1 MIKRLALL
9 AAALGLFTVPL
20 TGMASAQPAGPG
32 ETSVAA
38 AAPVTAHPPISPAA
52 VSALKGMTPVAPA
65 DVAKLLAKTP
75 GSALAPRLRTD
86 GVYDHIT
93 NLNSGQCL
101 AVPGGSTAQGTGLI
115 QWPCGTWNDHYW
127 SVQYQFTSSGF
138 YWYHVVNLNS
148 QQCLAVP
155 GGSTTQGTQV
165 IQWPCGTWA
174 DHYWAFAT
182 DRAGVTHIAN
192 GNSGQCLAIPGGS
205 TAQGTKVIQWPCGTW
220 NDHYWY

>member
-1 MIKRLALL
+1 MFKRIALL
-9 AAALGLFTVPL
+9 AAALGLLAVPI
-20 TGMASAQPAGPG
+20 TGTASAQPASPG
-32 ETSVAA
+32 QTSVAA
-38 AAPVTAHPPISPAA
+38 AAPLKTHPPVSPAA
-52 VSALKGMTPVAPA
+52 VTALKGMTPVAPA
-65 DVAKLLAKTP
+65 DLAKLLAKAS
-75 GSALAPRLRTD
+75 GSAMAPTLRTD

-93 NLNSGQCL
+93 NYNSNQCL

-115 QWPCGTWNDHYW
+115 QWPCGNWRDHYW

-148 QQCLAVP
+148 GQCLAVP
-155 GGSTTQGTQV
+155 GGSTAQGTQV
-165 IQWPCGTWA
+165 IQWPCGQWA

-182 DRAGVTHIAN
+182 DKAGVTHIAN

-205 TAQGTKVIQWPCGTW
+205 TAQGTKVIQWPCGQW